1 MVDYVAHRFTTSI
14 HEMLSDYLTLD
25 IIFYIIDWI
34 VLFTLN
40 SVAIC
45 SAAWLRRPSPA
56 AMQDAQARSPDR
68 RTSRSRSRSRS
79 GGRGGSST
87 GILPTQDEP
96 CETWQETMLESQET
110 PARSPA
116 RSPVRSHVRPLL
128 LRSVTEVFSWPRR
141 LIEKLD
147 PEALDNLSSVFSG
160 GVHVETMYSGMD
172 CPMQALDMVRLEVEA
187 KRPMAANKFKVRNY
201 SAWDS
206 DDTCRKVLLASSGA
220 AGARQACGPRHVF
233 GDIRQLLSADL
244 YNKLEQI
251 HGEVQALYDVKMDY
265 LLDYYHKFQNIPAA
279 AKKELARDMAA
290 LTENEMMLAMQG
302 HTLPAEGTATAFCYR
317 HECQCKVQDFFVRSR
332 CQVRC
337 LIAGSTCTDDSPMGH
352 RKAGFGKAAIPFMI
366 MMWYIKQ
373 DMPHFF
379 LHENSHLF
387 DEERIRKH
395 IGNEYHIMTVR
406 MSPHQFGVPNT
417 RTRKITLCTRR
428 SHVAMRAVFS
438 CKALAPFQA
447 TSALSGEDC
456 FFVAPEAEV
465 QKFIKETA
473 AQKRIHWV
481 KHALDLLSPG
491 DFIRL
496 QIHAAVHDQAQAAA
510 AGSSRGS
517 SSGTCDPR
525 QTARGKVSHALGCI
539 TTKALPVGLKV
550 ERRMLPKE
558 LLWAM
563 GVPVYSASLTDSVQH
578 YRCPFE
584 HILDELP
591 PAQVTK
597 LAGNGMSLVVIGTA
611 LAFSLSNM
619 LVLDPTKMSGVWHD
633 DD

>member
-206 DDTCRKVLLASSGA
+206 DDTCRKVCWL
-220 AGARQACGPRHVF
+220 R
-233 GDIRQLLSADL
+233 
-244 YNKLEQI
+244 
-251 HGEVQALYDVKMDY
+251 
-265 LLDYYHKFQNIPAA
+265 
-279 AKKELARDMAA
+279 
-290 LTENEMMLAMQG
+290 
-302 HTLPAEGTATAFCYR
+302 
-317 HECQCKVQDFFVRSR
+317 
-332 CQVRC
+332 
-337 LIAGSTCTDDSPMGH
+337 
-352 RKAGFGKAAIPFMI
+352 
-366 MMWYIKQ
+366 
-373 DMPHFF
+373 
-379 LHENSHLF
+379 
-387 DEERIRKH
+387 
-395 IGNEYHIMTVR
+395 
-406 MSPHQFGVPNT
+406 
-417 RTRKITLCTRR
+417 
-428 SHVAMRAVFS
+428 
-438 CKALAPFQA
+438 LAP
-447 TSALSGEDC
+447 
-456 FFVAPEAEV
+456 
-465 QKFIKETA
+465 
-473 AQKRIHWV
+473 
-481 KHALDLLSPG
+481 
-491 DFIRL
+491 
-496 QIHAAVHDQAQAAA
+496 
-510 AGSSRGS
+510 
-517 SSGTCDPR
+517 
-525 QTARGKVSHALGCI
+525 
-539 TTKALPVGLKV
+539 
-550 ERRMLPKE
+550 
-558 LLWAM
+558 
-563 GVPVYSASLTDSVQH
+563 
-578 YRCPFE
+578 
-584 HILDELP
+584 
-591 PAQVTK
+591 
-597 LAGNGMSLVVIGTA
+597 
-611 LAFSLSNM
+611 
-619 LVLDPTKMSGVWHD
+619 
-633 DD
+633 